1 MKKSWILI
9 LVLSLFSAF
18 AFTLLRE
25 YRFFAHRILPTL
37 IEYFGYGLEAFLF
50 SLSLFLIGFIVLY
63 YLIRTFLRGN
73 YKRKIII
80 SCIIAVILLSLAYS
94 YHIAISNQIIPPIE
108 PDLDLHKTYVV
119 FTFDTEE
126 DWVLG
131 FGYYN
136 TYKYITSGAFYQL
149 VDGLDVRNISATFY
163 VTPNLARDHPEVL
176 EYLEEKN
183 QTIGAHLHVHDL
195 KNITYPYITRDFEGN
210 VISKVKKE
218 DRITSYNKT
227 MKMKYMKFTKDQ
239 IESAITHNVYLYR
252 SGQLACDYETEKV
265 AKMIGY
271 TAISNHG
278 GIYYIEPV
286 GIWNL
291 GLGKHDIFDPAY
303 CDKLRDYQNLF
314 NDRAEHEQIIT
325 FTAHP
330 MCIYNHTSNEIDE
343 KKLKT
348 FFEFIDWLKDKDN
361 VEIINQYQLLQMVE
375 NKSIKKRVV

>member
-1 MKKSWILI
+1 MKKSGILI
-9 LVLSLFSAF
+9 LVLSLLSAF

-25 YRFFAHRILPTL
+25 YRFFAHHNIIPTL
-37 IEYFGYGLEAFLF
+37 IEYFGYGLSAFVF

-73 YKRKIII
+73 NKRKIII
-80 SCIIAVILLSLAYS
+80 SCIIAVILLSLVYS
-94 YHIAISNQIIPPIE
+94 YHTAISNQILPPIE
-108 PDLDLHKTYVV
+108 PDLDSHKTYVV

-126 DWVLG
+126 DWVSG

-149 VDGLDVRNISATFY
+149 VDGLEERNASSTFY
-163 VTPNLARDHPEVL
+163 VTPNLARDIPEVL
-176 EYLEEKN
+176 KYLEENN
-183 QTIGAHLHVHDL
+183 QTIGAHLHVHVL
-195 KNITYPYITRDFEGN
+195 ENVTYPYITRDSEGN
-210 VISKVKKE
+210 VLSKVKKE

-227 MKMKYMKFTKDQ
+227 MKMKYMKLTKDQ
-239 IESAITHNVYLYR
+239 IESVIKHNVYMYR
-252 SGQLACDYETEKV
+252 SGQLACDYETENV
-265 AKMIGY
+265 AKRIGY
-271 TAISNHG
+271 NAISNHA

-291 GLGKHDIFDPAY
+291 GQGKHDIFDPAY
-303 CDKLRDYQNLF
+303 CDKLGDYQNLF
-314 NDRAEHEQIIT
+314 TDRAEHEQIIT

-330 MCIYNHTSNEIDE
+330 MSIYNHTSNEIDE

-348 FFEFIDWLKDKDN
+348 FFGFIDWLKNKDN

-375 NKSIKKRVV
+375 SEKVNAG